1 MTKDSRQE
9 QFEELFRTMYPKVK
23 NFAAKLLCSEDDA
36 EDIAQDIFVKLW
48 SNPFIIEETQMWS
61 GYIFTMTRNRV
72 LDFIRRKSVKE
83 EYMSKTPV
91 SLNMDADTGDV
102 VNEKIYAKE
111 IRLLTALA
119 VKKMPE
125 QRQKVFRMSRME
137 NMSNKE
143 IADKLGLSVR
153 TVERH
158 IHLALND
165 IRNILLLFSAFI
177 LYQQI

>member
-1 MTKDSRQE
+1 
-9 QFEELFRTMYPKVK
+9 MYPKVK
-23 NFAAKLLCSEDDA
+23 NFAARLLCSEDDA

-48 SNPFIIEETQMWS
+48 SNPLIIEETQMWS

-83 EYMSKTPV
+83 EYRSKTPV
-91 SLNMDADTGDV
+91 SLNLDTDTGDV
-102 VNEKIYAKE
+102 INEKMYAKE
-111 IRLLTALA
+111 IQLLAVLA
-119 VKKMPE
+119 VKNMPE

-137 NMSNKE
+137 NMSNKD
-143 IADKLGLSVR
+143 IAEKLGLSVR

-165 IRNILLLFSAFI
+165 IRDILLLFAALI
-177 LYQQI
+177 LRQQF